1 MGRLRHRTAPG
12 WTYFVT
18 TKTWQNRALFQV
30 PENTR
35 ILIECMLRHRDG
47 GAYLLHEFVVMP
59 NHLHLIL
66 TPSAETTLEKAMML
80 IKGGSS
86 HEIHRQRGIGSQ
98 LWASGFHETSIRD
111 RDDYLKKS
119 AYIRNNPVD
128 AHLVSRAEEWPHAS
142 AAGAFRMDELP
153 QRLRPFPSG
162 AKAPAFTGEDYVGA
176 KAPTPENARTSRAP
190 NQLDRNRLH
199 VKTSSLRRK
208 SRPPE
213 EFLL

>member
-1 MGRLRHRTAPG
+1 MGRLKHRTAPG

-35 ILIECMLRHRDG
+35 ILIECMFRHRDA

-66 TPSAETTLEKAMML
+66 TPTVETTLEKAMML

-86 HEIHRQRGIGSQ
+86 HEIHRQRGIRTQ

-111 RDDYLKKS
+111 HDDYMKKS
-119 AYIRNNPVD
+119 AYIRNNPVE
-128 AHLVSRAEEWPHAS
+128 AHLVSKPEDWPYGS
-142 AAGAFRMDELP
+142 AGGSCQTDEIPL
-153 QRLRPFPSG
+153 RLRLFSSG
-162 AKAPAFTGEDYVGA
+162 AKAPVLSGADHVGA
-176 KAPTPENARTSRAP
+176 KAPTPEKAETYSERNA
-190 NQLDRNRLH
+190 
-199 VKTSSLRRK
+199 LRRK
-208 SRPPE
+208 SPPPE